1 MMREPPRR
9 RLPRWVSTLVVVSVA
24 AVFLIPGMG
33 RPVERV
39 GSTVLAPVQMGLSET
54 LGEAA
59 NFVETIQRV
68 RILASESF
76 YTNTTFMPG
85 KQRNLSPNCVRRS
98 LPPQTNG

>member
-1 MMREPPRR
+1 GTRRSTLRAATVSEMMREPPRR

-24 AVFLIPGMG
+24 AVFLIPGAG

-54 LGEAA
+54 MGEAA

-68 RILASESF
+68 RILASENAE
-76 YTNTTFMPG
+76 YRD
-85 KQRNLSPNCVRRS
+85 QLDQ
-98 LPPQTNG
+98 LQ